1 MGARTGQQ
9 YLAGLRDG
17 REVWL
22 NGERVEDVT
31 AHPELAAAARTVAD
45 LYDLQ
50 HTAAADCLA
59 RDPESG
65 QPVNVSLLIPR
76 SRADLEHR
84 HRAFERIARRTVGL
98 MGRSPDYVNVTLAGF
113 AGRWDVWAR
122 NGNERGAENLV
133 RYHRECVRRDPCLT
147 HALIHPTVDKA
158 LPDVAAGGGTVALH
172 KVADTDKGILVRGA
186 RALATLA
193 PFADEIFVYPGQP
206 IPKDAKPY
214 ALAFAIPMNTPG
226 LKVLCRDSF
235 ASRRPPFDHPFAS
248 RFDEQ
253 DAVIIFDDV
262 EVPAERVFLDG
273 DPEVYNTV
281 MATGWVANI
290 MQQAS
295 VRAQVKLQ
303 FAYELGTAMARALGA
318 DNETTRELL
327 GELWTYYELTRAAV
341 RAAEADARDWGNGV
355 WLCDERPFRALRP
368 TLPRWF
374 PRVNEILKLLG
385 AHNLLATPSAAELAN
400 PALRPLI
407 DQYYQGAGG
416 TSAVERIRLFRAA
429 WDFVGTGLG
438 GRNELYERF
447 YLASAARTYQI
458 AHLMAQREGGW
469 TLLDEALPPFPDV
482 PAREDAAS

>member
-31 AHPELAAAARTVAD
+31 AHPELAAAARAVAD

-290 MQQAS
+290 MQQAG

-374 PRVNEILKLLG
+374 PRVNEILTLLG

>member
-1 MGARTGQQ
+1 MGARTGRE

-31 AHPELAAAARTVAD
+31 AHPQLAAAARAVAD

-50 HTAAADCLA
+50 HAAAADCLTC
-59 RDPESG
+59 DPESG
-65 QPVNVSLLIPR
+65 EPVNVSLVIPR
-76 SRADLEHR
+76 SREDLDRR
-84 HRAFERIARRTVGL
+84 HRCFERIARRTVGL
-98 MGRSPDYVNVTLAGF
+98 MGRSPDYVNVTVAGF
-113 AGRWDVWAR
+113 AGRADLWAR
-122 NGNERGAENLV
+122 NGNERGAENVV
-133 RYHRECVRRDPCLT
+133 RYHRECVRRDLCLT
-147 HALIHPTVDKA
+147 HALIHPTVDRA
-158 LPDVAAGGGTVALH
+158 LPEVAAGGGSVALH

-214 ALAFAIPMNTPG
+214 ALAFAVPMNTPG

-235 ASRRPPFDHPFAS
+235 ASPRPPFDHPFSS

-253 DAVIIFDDV
+253 DAVIVFDDV

-281 MATGWVANI
+281 MATGWVANV
-290 MQQAS
+290 MQQTS

-303 FAYELGTAMARALGA
+303 FAYELGTAMARVLNA
-318 DNETTRELL
+318 DNESTRELL

-341 RAAEADARDWGNGV
+341 RAAEADAHDWGNGM

-385 AHNLLATPSAAELAN
+385 AHNLLTTPSAAELAN
-400 PALRPLI
+400 PTLRPLI

-416 TSAVERIRLFRAA
+416 VSAAERTRIFRAA

-458 AHLMAQREGGW
+458 AHLVAQREGGW
-469 TLLDEALPPFPDV
+469 TLLDEALPPLPDGT
-482 PAREDAAS
+482 